1 MPIFKNA
8 PRLKKIQFGNENI
21 SVVIYGGAIH
31 INDNQFKRKRT
42 LRIVVK
48 SADKI
53 GGPGVLF
60 KLLKLTVQ
68 IQDKAFEDL
77 IRNSS
82 VQKWFLEAAKNYIR
96 EEKEPAG

>member
-1 MPIFKNA
+1 MPIFENA
-8 PRLKKIQFGNENI
+8 PRLKKIEFGNENI
-21 SVVIYGGAIH
+21 SVVVYGGAIH
-31 INDNQFKRKRT
+31 INDKQFKRKRT
-42 LRIVVK
+42 LRIVIK

-82 VQKWFLEAAKNYIR
+82 VQKWFLQAAKNYI
-96 EEKEPAG
+96 EKADWF